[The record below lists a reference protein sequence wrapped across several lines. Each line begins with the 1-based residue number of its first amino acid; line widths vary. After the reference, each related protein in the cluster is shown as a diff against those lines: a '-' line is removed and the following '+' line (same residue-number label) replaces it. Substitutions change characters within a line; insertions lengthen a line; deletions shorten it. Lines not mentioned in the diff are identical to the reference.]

1 MLLNQ
6 TIVERDPRNE
16 RGHSQTVFSG
26 RSGEDYPDVANTAE
40 PLDSF

>member
-16 RGHSQTVFSG
+16 REHSQTVFSG
-26 RSGEDYPDVANTAE
+26 RSGEDYLDLAKTAK